1 MSQPFVALILRR
13 LGRAEALRR
22 LQSGRTGSAARFSML
37 SVDEET
43 WNCDQ
48 MTFRVRA
55 LAPVA
60 SGSILVA
67 ADHVRLERLLPWRL
81 QTFAETVKAA
91 VSCQGSLLLG
101 RK

>member
-1 MSQPFVALILRR
+1 
-13 LGRAEALRR
+13 
-22 LQSGRTGSAARFSML
+22 
-37 SVDEET
+37 
-43 WNCDQ
+43 
-48 MTFRVRA
+48 A

-67 ADHVRLERLLPWRL
+67 ADHVRLERFLPWRL

-91 VSCQGSLLLG
+91 VSRQGRLLLG

>member
-1 MSQPFVALILRR
+1 MSQPVVASIPRP

-22 LQSGRTGSAARFSML
+22 LQGGGTGSAARFSML

-43 WNCDQ
+43 WNGDQ

-67 ADHVRLERLLPWRL
+67 ADHVRLERFLPWRL

-91 VSCQGSLLLG
+91 VSRQGRLLLG